1 MNRFVRGEEEN
12 YVKRFWTARR
22 DSSFTGLLRDAIL
35 ETGNE
40 SFFIS
45 LLREKLEK
53 IT

>member
-1 MNRFVRGEEEN
+1 M
-12 YVKRFWTARR
+12 KRCGTARR
-22 DSSFTGLLRDAIL
+22 DSGFTGLLRDAIL
-35 ETGNE
+35 KTGNE